1 VKILLIFTDDL
12 SPLETDRNTIGSTTR
27 EEEYKKAIIFFGI
40 LFTSYLQA

>member
-1 VKILLIFTDDL
+1 L

-27 EEEYKKAIIFFGI
+27 EYEKAIIFFGI